1 MKCREIFPYL
11 IYHLLYHFFI
21 EFRKSLFCLMFKYI
35 YNVIKVDIT
44 KSIVELMF
52 LSVKITNI
60 WNSLIH
66 KECKIIRNIAI
77 QMEWMIFHDIYY
89 LIHRNMI
96 IRL

>member
-1 MKCREIFPYL
+1 MKCREISPFL
-11 IYHLLYHFFI
+11 VYHLLYHLILSLEKFI
-21 EFRKSLFCLMFKYI
+21 LSCVQNI
-35 YNVIKVDIT
+35 YNMINVDII
-44 KSIVELMF
+44 KSIVELLS
-52 LSVKITNI
+52 LSVRETNI